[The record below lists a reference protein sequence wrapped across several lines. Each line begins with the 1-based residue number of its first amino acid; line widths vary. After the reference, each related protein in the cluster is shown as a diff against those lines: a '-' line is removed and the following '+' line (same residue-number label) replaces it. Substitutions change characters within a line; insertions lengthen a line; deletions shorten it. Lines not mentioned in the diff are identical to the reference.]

1 MIDMTKNN
9 DGDKHTLPK
18 LSLEVPKNDGKQ
30 YRANLLE
37 ELPTGFF
44 DDEKMDNRMVI
55 FIPII

>member
-1 MIDMTKNN
+1 MTKNN